1 MALKTMDRQLRYF
14 LCIADLGSVSKAAG
28 QLDQTQSGLS
38 RQLAMLEA
46 SLGAQLFTRTGRGVE
61 LTPAGA
67 RLQARLQPA
76 FHDIDRAVD
85 EIRAESGAGRGTL
98 RLATVHTASYYFT
111 ADVVARFVGRHPQVN
126 LSLLGR
132 SSPEVVE
139 LVASGRADLGFVY
152 DVAVDL
158 ATLATRPLFLEEMA
172 LITRHDDPPAGP
184 EMTDRD
190 GGLRLVGFPPH
201 YALRRMLHSAGLP
214 ASYVAEAETVD
225 AMLRLVASGLGR
237 CILPGR
243 IPDTLL
249 AEYGLAKHP
258 LNNPAL
264 RRWLV
269 VIARA
274 DRSLPAPARHFLD
287 CALAVARELNAGD
300 RTEAARE
307 RRP

>member
-1 MALKTMDRQLRYF
+1 MALKTLDRQLRYF
-14 LCIADLGSVSKAAG
+14 LSIASLGSVSKAADL
-28 QLDQTQSGLS
+28 LDQTQSGLS
-38 RQLAMLEA
+38 RQLATLEA
-46 SLGAQLFTRTGRGVE
+46 ALGAPLFTRTGRGVE
-61 LTPAGA
+61 LTAAGA
-67 RLQARLQPA
+67 RLQTRLSAA
-76 FHDIDRAVD
+76 FDEIDQAVD
-85 EIRAESGAGRGTL
+85 EIRHQGEAGRGSL
-98 RLATVHTASYYFT
+98 RIATVHTASYYFT
-111 ADVVARFVGRHPQVN
+111 GHVVARFAGRHPQVT

-139 LVASGRADLGFVY
+139 LVAGGRADLGFVY

-158 ATLATRPLFLEEMA
+158 GTLVSEPLFLEEMV
-172 LITRHDDPPAGP
+172 LITRHDDPPARPGTP
-184 EMTDRD
+184 DTDR
-190 GGLRLVGFPPH
+190 LQLVGFPPH

-249 AEYGLAKHP
+249 AEFGLVKHP

-269 VIARA
+269 VITRA
-274 DRSLPAPARHFLD
+274 DRPLPAPARHFLD
-287 CALAVARELNAGD
+287 CALAVAREPDTGGGG
-300 RTEAARE
+300 RVETGRHS
-307 RRP
+307 